1 MMKSVFLI
9 VGVGGVVMLAALVG
23 QPPKTSQITQI
34 VKAVE
39 QRLDKIY
46 TTELSSDNISDTVD
60 GLRFGQAG
68 LFDPSGINGGNE
80 PQDLAASVIL
90 RDSIR
95 IPVRPEVRHP
105 YQPTW

>member
-1 MMKSVFLI
+1 MKSVFLI

-39 QRLDKIY
+39 ERLDKIY
-46 TTELSSDNISDTVD
+46 TTESSSNNTGDMVD
-60 GLRFGQAG
+60 GIRLSQTG
-68 LFDPSGINGGNE
+68 LFDPSVINSGSE

-90 RDSIR
+90 RDSVR

-105 YQPTW
+105 YQPVW